1 MAMGKVDMTHA
12 IPQFWILSTLR
23 NWSWMNSPIKWNLYS
38 LTQIIGWYQK
48 RKWIM
53 INISSICKVQRL
65 GWWGHCQEHTYEVH
79 DTQTLSVGKN
89 YGMAL
94 ESTGFRGKK
103 KN

>member
-1 MAMGKVDMTHA
+1 
-12 IPQFWILSTLR
+12 
-23 NWSWMNSPIKWNLYS
+23 
-38 LTQIIGWYQK
+38 
-48 RKWIM
+48 M

-103 KN
+103 KKLSLESSLHYQLV